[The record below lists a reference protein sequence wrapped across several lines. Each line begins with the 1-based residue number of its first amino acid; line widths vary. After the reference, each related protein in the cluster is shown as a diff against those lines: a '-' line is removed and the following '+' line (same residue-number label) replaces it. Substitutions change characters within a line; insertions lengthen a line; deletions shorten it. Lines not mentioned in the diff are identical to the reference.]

1 MLEIVE
7 AIFSVIAVTCM
18 LVVIIIEIVSTLLF

>member
-7 AIFSVIAVTCM
+7 AIFSAIAVTCM